1 MSVLDE
7 IGNSRADIQSAVFDG
22 KYEII
27 RLDDKTCNE
36 LYEENREYRLW
47 LAFCPPEESEK
58 LERTVRLFARKIA
71 RIGTSIPGISQWSPV
86 YIVTNEYGIWHKV
99 VIGMNPDVRTPYA
112 AMRLIITLLSM
123 LNGMYGISSGVVYF
137 QFMKY
142 GHVFK
147 AIYSL
152 AYKTVFNSYNA
163 FNQDD
168 LMFFSLILG
177 REISDIDRDWQL
189 AIRKMPE
196 YRKKLNRE

>member
-7 IGNSRADIQSAVFDG
+7 IGNSQADVRSTVSDG
-22 KYEII
+22 EYKII
-27 RLDDKTCNE
+27 WLDDKTCNE

-58 LERTVRLFARKIA
+58 LERTARMFAGKIA

-86 YIVTNEYGIWHKV
+86 YIVTNEYSIWHKV
-99 VIGMNPDVRTPYA
+99 VIGINPDIRTPYA

-123 LNGMYGISSGVVYF
+123 LNGMYGISGGVVYF
-137 QFMKY
+137 QFMKN
-142 GHVFK
+142 GNVFK

-152 AYKTVFNSYNA
+152 AYKTVFNSLNA

-177 REISDIDRDWQL
+177 REISNFDRGWQL
-189 AIRKMPE
+189 AIRRMPE
-196 YRKKLNRE
+196 YRKKLNR